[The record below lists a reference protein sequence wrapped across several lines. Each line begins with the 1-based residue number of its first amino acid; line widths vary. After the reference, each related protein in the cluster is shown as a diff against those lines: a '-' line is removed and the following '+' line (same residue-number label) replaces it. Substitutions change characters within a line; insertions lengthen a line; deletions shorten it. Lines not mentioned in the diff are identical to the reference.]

1 MDFLVA
7 SMLSHRALSVLAST
21 WLASC
26 AGDGMGLDSNG
37 RPLLP
42 AGPPGGVLTAD
53 LASIQ
58 QHVFTPICSVCHAG
72 AGAPQGLRL
81 DATNSYALL
90 VGIPST
96 EVPAILRVK
105 PGDPDR
111 SYIVQKLE
119 GHAAVGAQMP
129 FGGPPL
135 PSAAIAVIRQWITD
149 GAPRAVAA
157 SMVEHFTVAAAA
169 PAAGDV
175 LAEPP
180 MQIVVEFSA
189 EIDQTRLD
197 ASSLRLEREVPGAPE
212 ASAPVRF
219 RIWLPL
225 GNPRSILLS
234 PFSTLA
240 DGHYRLVVD
249 GPPATGVSAVFGER
263 LSRPSAQQSEV
274 VITEF
279 DVARLE

>member
-1 MDFLVA
+1 MDFPVA
-7 SMLSHRALSVLAST
+7 SMPTRRALFVLAST
-21 WLASC
+21 WLTSC
-26 AGDGMGLDSNG
+26 AGDGMGLDANG

-42 AGPPGGVLTAD
+42 GGPPGGVLTAD

-72 AGAPQGLRL
+72 ASAPEGLRL
-81 DATNSYALL
+81 DAANSYALL

-96 EVPAILRVK
+96 EVPSILRVK
-105 PGDPDR
+105 PGDPDQ
-111 SYIVQKLE
+111 SYIIQKLE

-135 PSAAIAVIRQWITD
+135 PVATIAVIRQWITD

-157 SMVEHFTVAAAA
+157 SMVEHFTVAAVS
-169 PAAGDV
+169 PASGDV

-180 MQIVVEFSA
+180 MQIVVEFNA

-197 ASSLRLEREVPGAPE
+197 ASSLRLEHEMAGVPE
-212 ASAPVRF
+212 APAPVRF
-219 RIWLPL
+219 RVRLPY
-225 GNPRSILLS
+225 GNPRALALS
-234 PFSTLA
+234 PLSTLA

-249 GPPATGVSAVFGER
+249 SPPATGVSAAFGER
-263 LSRPSAQQSEV
+263 LSGSSESQGEI

-279 DVARLE
+279 DVARME